1 MSAEPPYAKPLP
13 WILPETS
20 GFWEAAR
27 RHQLVVQRC
36 SSCGRCQYFPRAVCH
51 HCLSDALSWEA
62 VTGRGVVHSFTV
74 IRQVLH
80 ASFASDVPYVYA
92 IIDLDEGLRLIAN
105 IIRTSPER
113 VQIGLPVRVA
123 FVDVTPAVTPPQFEP
138 I

>member
-1 MSAEPPYAKPLP
+1 
-13 WILPETS
+13 
-20 GFWEAAR
+20 
-27 RHQLVVQRC
+27 
-36 SSCGRCQYFPRAVCH
+36 VCH

-123 FVDVTPAVTPPQFEP
+123 FVDVTPAVTLPQFEP